1 MAAQTVQVS
10 QDQIAY
16 SIEISLDPPTIRMRL
31 TTFHGLVGHELEEA
45 AAADLRCVLDPEGS
59 GHINIQRPLP
69 LCQQCVFTVK

>member
-31 TTFHGLVGHELEEA
+31 TTFHGLVGHELGEA

-59 GHINIQRPLP
+59 GHISTFNDRYLCANSVYLP
-69 LCQQCVFTVK
+69 